1 MIIAV
6 FPNITKS
13 NTKNYAMGIREW
25 LTARGVTV
33 VAKDSDA
40 SLFGALPL
48 SSINTKD
55 IDFCLSLG
63 GDGTILQVIHEHP
76 DIKAP
81 VLAINMGSLGF
92 MADIPVS
99 EVYPSLE
106 ELLAGNYRIQHRMM
120 MEGTSPQGETCFA
133 VNEMVVHRAQNP
145 TLIDL
150 SIHVDGT
157 YLNTFSADGVII
169 ATPTGST
176 AYSLAAGG
184 PILSP
189 ELQAFVL
196 TPISPHTISNRPIV
210 LLPEKEIQVQY
221 LSEQAPIEIAFDGM
235 SFFLMQTGEVF
246 HVRRSQRQFA
256 LVTLMHHDYY
266 ATLRTKLGWTGK
278 LKA

>member
-1 MIIAV
+1 MIIAL
-6 FPNITKS
+6 FPNMSKKNTKS
-13 NTKNYAMGIREW
+13 YAIGIREW
-25 LTARGVTV
+25 LVTRGVRVVVQDSEAEQIGAERLSTV
-33 VAKDSDA
+33 SPKE
-40 SLFGALPL
+40 
-48 SSINTKD
+48 
-55 IDFCLSLG
+55 IDFCVSLG
-63 GDGTILQVIHEHP
+63 GDGTILQVVHEHP
-76 DIKAP
+76 EITAP

-99 EVYPSLE
+99 EVYQSLE
-106 ELLAGNYRIQHRMM
+106 ELLAGNYKVQHRLM
-120 MEGTSPQGETCFA
+120 MEGTSPQGESCFA
-133 VNEMVVHRAQNP
+133 INEMVVHRAQNP

-157 YLNTFSADGVII
+157 YLNTFSADGIII

-184 PILSP
+184 PILTP
-189 ELQAFVL
+189 ELHALVI

-221 LSEQAPIEIAFDGM
+221 LSEHSPIEIAFDGM
-235 SFFLMQTGEVF
+235 SFFLLQTGEVF

-256 LVTLMHHDYY
+256 LVTLFHHDYY
-266 ATLRTKLGWTGK
+266 ATLRTKLGWAGR